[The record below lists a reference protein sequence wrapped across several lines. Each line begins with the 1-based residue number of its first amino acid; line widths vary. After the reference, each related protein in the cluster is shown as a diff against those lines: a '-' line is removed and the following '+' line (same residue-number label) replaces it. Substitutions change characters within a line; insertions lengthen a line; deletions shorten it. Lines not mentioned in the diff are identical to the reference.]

1 MGLQSS
7 GGPAESSACPQGW
20 GMGGGCWE
28 NLSRKSRWTS
38 GEIQFSEKTD
48 SWLELTVGLFQ
59 KQRKTHVSRG
69 WATGLPLGA
78 GLEGGA
84 GKAEPVLG
92 VNPIQ
97 R

>member
-20 GMGGGCWE
+20 GMAGGGGGCWE

-59 KQRKTHVSRG
+59 KQRGKRVS
-69 WATGLPLGA
+69 PGA
-78 GLEGGA
+78 GPQDSPGGRPGGWGWEGRTSPG
-84 GKAEPVLG
+84 G
-92 VNPIQ
+92 
-97 R
+97 

>member
-1 MGLQSS
+1 M
-7 GGPAESSACPQGW
+7 
-20 GMGGGCWE
+20 
-28 NLSRKSRWTS
+28 SRWTS

-59 KQRKTHVSRG
+59 KQREEN
-69 WATGLPLGA
+69 ACLPGLGHRTPLGA

-97 R
+97 S